1 MILCD
6 AQSLPRLAHGQKCR
20 SVPQQSVWKAANGS
34 SRKSRH
40 IHPKSPHSLQN
51 LSHPRRRSLLFFLF
65 FFSLPLVG
73 YEHDVAVNHVS
84 VSRQLCQAEEE
95 CPLLARWRPVGSS
108 EGASLGRVRRLRCGG
123 NLFFI
128 LFFKLLLLTCS
139 LHIFSSVRYYFRYH
153 MSMHARDLNKS
164 LFVQSSVF

>member
-1 MILCD
+1 MLSLFRAWRTDKSAVQFLSSLCERLPTEARGRVDISTPNPPIRFKIYLILVVVRCY
-6 AQSLPRLAHGQKCR
+6 
-20 SVPQQSVWKAANGS
+20 S
-34 SRKSRH
+34 SY
-40 IHPKSPHSLQN
+40 
-51 LSHPRRRSLLFFLF
+51 F